1 MPKSK
6 GRKTKNTRSRNRVD
20 PRAST
25 TSTVAPSQALYL
37 PLPYP
42 AWQMSEV
49 VATIQKVV
57 PSLTEEVLLEMLL
70 SHPLHLRDV
79 DGAAHSITPLDLVGD
94 DQASASD
101 VLASLKV
108 LHELGMLTWDATSR
122 THLFTKNLATPNPWR
137 DARTVPRG

>member
-1 MPKSK
+1 
-6 GRKTKNTRSRNRVD
+6 
-20 PRAST
+20 
-25 TSTVAPSQALYL
+25 
-37 PLPYP
+37 
-42 AWQMSEV
+42 
-49 VATIQKVV
+49 
-57 PSLTEEVLLEMLL
+57 MLL

-122 THLFTKNLATPNPWR
+122 THLFKESGHA
-137 DARTVPRG
+137 

>member
-122 THLFTKNLATPNPWR
+122 THQFAEP
-137 DARTVPRG
+137 GHS